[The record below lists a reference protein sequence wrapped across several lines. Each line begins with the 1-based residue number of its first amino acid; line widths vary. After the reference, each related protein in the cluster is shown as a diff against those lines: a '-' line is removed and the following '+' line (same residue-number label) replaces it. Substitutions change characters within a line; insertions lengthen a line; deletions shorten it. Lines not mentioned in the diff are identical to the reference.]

1 MMVMVQPTVHYG
13 GINPEGESATI
24 NLILV
29 VLKAVGDG
37 VTRLAHAC

>member
-1 MMVMVQPTVHYG
+1 MMQPTVHYG

-29 VLKAVGDG
+29 VLKAVKAVGDG
-37 VTRLAHAC
+37 VTLLAHAC